1 MLKILK
7 STIKNSFIYSFGNI
21 STKIAGF
28 ILLPIYTKHLSVA
41 TYGMLSILE
50 ITSQIMIAFFG
61 MALYQA
67 FFRWYWDKQYIDK
80 QKSIFFTSSVFST
93 LTAALMVI
101 IIFIFSKPISQLL
114 FDKPDYSYLLN
125 LMAIT
130 SAIEI
135 ILQMPITLIRLQ
147 EKPGL
152 FTITNI
158 LRLTVSLSL
167 TVYFVAYANREIDGI
182 YEATLIAQLTGI
194 LFLSKYLW
202 KNIVINWESK
212 ILKDML
218 VFSFP
223 LCLSGISAVL
233 LAITD
238 RYALNFL
245 GGLSDVGIYSLGF
258 KMANTI
264 NVFIVASINL
274 AISPI
279 IFRMMDDPNNKRFYS
294 KTMTYYTFGLMFC
307 VLGMSFFGK
316 EIIKVLSSKPAYWD
330 SYKVIPLISTA
341 VLFGMLKDV
350 SITGLQIVKKTKII
364 ALIITLM
371 AVLNLTLDIILIPYF
386 HFIGAAIAS
395 LIAQCVYFIIVYK
408 TSQRNY
414 FIPYEINKVIK
425 MLIVGCVLM
434 FAASMFNDLHII
446 LRLTLKTLLIV
457 LFPVILYFW
466 NFYEPVELISLKNF
480 YLKWKDLKNWK
491 NNFNNIKLG

>member
-67 FFRWYWDKQYIDK
+67 FFRWYWDKQYVDK

-93 LTAALMVI
+93 LAAALMVI
-101 IIFIFSKPISQLL
+101 IIFIFSKQISQLL

-212 ILKDML
+212 ILKEML
-218 VFSFP
+218 VFSFH
-223 LCLSGISAVL
+223 
-233 LAITD
+233 
-238 RYALNFL
+238 Y
-245 GGLSDVGIYSLGF
+245 
-258 KMANTI
+258 
-264 NVFIVASINL
+264 
-274 AISPI
+274 
-279 IFRMMDDPNNKRFYS
+279 
-294 KTMTYYTFGLMFC
+294 
-307 VLGMSFFGK
+307 
-316 EIIKVLSSKPAYWD
+316 
-330 SYKVIPLISTA
+330 
-341 VLFGMLKDV
+341 
-350 SITGLQIVKKTKII
+350 
-364 ALIITLM
+364 
-371 AVLNLTLDIILIPYF
+371 
-386 HFIGAAIAS
+386 
-395 LIAQCVYFIIVYK
+395 
-408 TSQRNY
+408 
-414 FIPYEINKVIK
+414 
-425 MLIVGCVLM
+425 
-434 FAASMFNDLHII
+434 
-446 LRLTLKTLLIV
+446 
-457 LFPVILYFW
+457 
-466 NFYEPVELISLKNF
+466 
-480 YLKWKDLKNWK
+480 
-491 NNFNNIKLG
+491 